1 MKAKP
6 QALYETRIVNFKVEP
21 TVVKVGDPIK
31 ISGNLQKHGLI
42 FGGWKGYE
50 GQNVQLFIDGQK
62 VDETTTAAEGY
73 FVFSRIL
80 TAAGT
85 YEIAVHYPGS
95 WKDSSCWSPR
105 VIVKVLSPQEYE
117 KYEREQQTKMWLQY
131 GALAIGLGAISLIG
145 FEMYRMQRLEE
156 LALRRR

>member
-1 MKAKP
+1 MRART
-6 QALYETRIVNFKVEP
+6 QALYKTRIVNFRVEP
-21 TVVKVGDPIK
+21 TVAKVGDTIK

-42 FGGWKGYE
+42 FGWKGYE

-62 VDETTTAAEGY
+62 VDETTTSADGY
-73 FVFSRIL
+73 FVFSR
-80 TAAGT
+80 TFTTAGT
-85 YEIAVHYPGS
+85 YEIAVYYPGS

-117 KYEREQQTKMWLQY
+117 KYEKEQQMKMWLQY
-131 GALAIGLGAISLIG
+131 GALAVGVGAVGLIV

-156 LALRRR
+156 LAHKRQ